1 MKENVLC
8 FNVKAL
14 VSTTLVEL
22 EKAESGLIAAVFDRT
37 PDQQQ
42 WHCQVVSTN
51 SIQEDSTGGRR
62 FKIFELFN
70 LDKGKGQ
77 GQSFCSKVYA
87 KFTL

>member
-37 PDQQQ
+37 PEQQQ
-42 WHCQVVSTN
+42 WHCQIVSN
-51 SIQEDSTGGRR
+51 QARD
-62 FKIFELFN
+62 
-70 LDKGKGQ
+70 
-77 GQSFCSKVYA
+77 
-87 KFTL
+87 